1 MIYCVKSCCENKN
14 CSNGE
19 VKHIATAIN
28 ENAAWNTANHFNLF
42 TPAQC
47 PICGLDLLYFPDLD
61 ETFEQ
66 EANDT

>member
-1 MIYCVKSCCENKN
+1 MERLN
-14 CSNGE
+14 
-19 VKHIATAIN
+19 TLQQLIN

-66 EANDT
+66 EANDRKRPLLN